1 MNNPSRLTRRTLRA
15 VGLTCSVF
23 ALTLSAGCAG
33 DSSGDSGGKTVIRFN
48 WWGSDSRHEMTKQMI
63 AVFEKE
69 HPNIKVPPEYSNWDD
84 YWKKLST
91 GAAAGDMPDVLQITD
106 PFMYSYIDNGQLMD
120 LKKVQDVLH
129 TDKLPANSMTMT
141 TVKGGL
147 YGVPAGESAF
157 GIAADPATFKKAGVP
172 LPDDTKWSWDDYV
185 KTSQAVSKTKG
196 LVGTVMPLYP
206 NDLGPWLRQHGEDY
220 WSEDGSRIGFTEG
233 TMAAYWEWVVKL
245 RDSGGT
251 TSAEAAVEQLSS
263 GAGVEQSLVAQHKAA
278 MTDVSVTQLGALE
291 GASGRETKLLLFPG
305 ENGASQVGAYSKPG
319 IFFGASAKTEHPQ
332 GGGGAARLPGQL
344 SRGGQDPEVRPRRS
358 RQPGRAEGDHAS
370 AVAHGEADRR
380 LPGPGQR
387 PEADRPAHPQREG
400 RSRRPGD
407 LPAPQR
413 GRAVQPSVAE
423 GGGQEVHLR
432 DHVPA
437 LSGHLS

>member
-1 MNNPSRLTRRTLRA
+1 MNHSSRLSRRSRLRA

-23 ALTLSAGCAG
+23 ALALTAGCAG
-33 DSSGDSGGKTVIRFN
+33 DSSGSNGGKTVIRFN

-69 HPNIKVPPEYSNWDD
+69 HPNIDVQPEYSNWDD

-91 GAAAGDMPDVLQITD
+91 SAAASDMPDVLQITD

-120 LKKVQDVLH
+120 LKKVKDVLH
-129 TDKLPANSMTMT
+129 TDKLPANSMAMT

-147 YGVPAGESAF
+147 YGVPAGDSAF
-157 GIAADPATFKKAGVP
+157 GIAADPAAFKKAGVP
-172 LPDDTKWSWDDYV
+172 MPDDTKWSWDDYV
-185 KTSQAVSKTKG
+185 KVSKAISKTKG

-220 WSEDGSRIGFTEG
+220 WTEDGSQIGFTEG

-251 TSAEAAVEQLSS
+251 TSADAAVEALSS

-291 GASGRETKLLLFPG
+291 GASGRAAKLLLFPG
-305 ENGASQVGAYSKPG
+305 EKGASQVGAYTKPG
-319 IFFGASAKTEHPQ
+319 IFFGASARTEHPKE
-332 GGGGAARLPGQL
+332 AAELL
-344 SRGGQDPEVRPRRS
+344 DFLVNS
-358 RQPGRAEGDHAS
+358 
-370 AVAHGEADRR
+370 
-380 LPGPGQR
+380 
-387 PEADRPAHPQREG
+387 PEAAKIQKFDRGVPNNPDVLKAITPELSPAEKRIADYLGRVNALKPTALHIPNAKAGPAVPEIFQRLNEDVLFN
-400 RSRRPGD
+400 RLSPK
-407 LPAPQR
+407 A
-413 GRAVQPSVAE
+413 AAE
-423 GGGQEVHLR
+423 KFISEIKSQL
-432 DHVPA
+432 
-437 LSGHLS
+437 

>member
-1 MNNPSRLTRRTLRA
+1 MNHSSSLSRRTLRA
-15 VGLTCSVF
+15 VGLTCSVL

-33 DSSGDSGGKTVIRFN
+33 SSSGSNGRTVIRFN

-69 HPNIKVPPEYSNWDD
+69 HPNIEVQPEYSNWDD

-91 GAAAGDMPDVLQITD
+91 GAAAGDMPDVLQLTD

-120 LKKVQDVLH
+120 LKKVKDVLH
-129 TDKLPANSMTMT
+129 TDKLPANSMSMT
-141 TVKGGL
+141 NVKGGL

-185 KTSQAVSKTKG
+185 KISKAISRTKG

-220 WSEDGSRIGFTEG
+220 WTEDGSKIGFTEG

-251 TSAEAAVEQLSS
+251 TSADAAVEALSS

-278 MTDVSVTQLGALE
+278 MSDVSVTQLGALE
-291 GASGRETKLLLFPG
+291 GASGREAKLLLFPG
-305 ENGASQVGAYSKPG
+305 ENGASQVGAYAKPG
-319 IFFGASAKTEHPQ
+319 IFYGASARTEHPKE
-332 GGGGAARLPGQL
+332 AAELL
-344 SRGGQDPEVRPRRS
+344 DFLVNS
-358 RQPGRAEGDHAS
+358 
-370 AVAHGEADRR
+370 
-380 LPGPGQR
+380 
-387 PEADRPAHPQREG
+387 PEAAKIQKFDRGVPDNPDVLKAITPELSATEQRIADYLGRVNALKPTALHIPNAKAGPAVPEIFQRLNEDVLFN
-400 RSRRPGD
+400 RLTPK
-407 LPAPQR
+407 A
-413 GRAVQPSVAE
+413 AAE
-423 GGGQEVHLR
+423 KFIAEINSQL
-432 DHVPA
+432 
-437 LSGHLS
+437 

>member
-1 MNNPSRLTRRTLRA
+1 MNTPSRLTRRTLRA

-33 DSSGDSGGKTVIRFN
+33 DSAGNSGGKTVIRFN

-69 HPNIKVPPEYSNWDD
+69 HPNIKVQPEYSNWDD

-120 LKKVQDVLH
+120 LKKVKDVLH

-157 GIAADPATFKKAGVP
+157 GIAADPAAFKKAGVP
-172 LPDDTKWSWDDYV
+172 FPDDTKWSWDDYV

-251 TSAEAAVEQLSS
+251 TSPEAAVEALSS
-263 GAGVEQSLVAQHKAA
+263 GAGVEQNLVAQHKAA

-291 GASGRETKLLLFPG
+291 GAAGRETRLLLFPG

-319 IFFGASAKTEHPQ
+319 IFFGASAKTEHPKE
-332 GGGGAARLPGQL
+332 AAELLDFLVNSPEAAKIQKFDRGVPDNPDVLKAITPQL
-344 SRGGQDPEVRPRRS
+344 SPTEKRIADYLGRVNALKPTALHIPNAKAGPAVPEIF
-358 RQPGRAEGDHAS
+358 Q
-370 AVAHGEADRR
+370 R
-380 LPGPGQR
+380 LNEDVLFNR
-387 PEADRPAHPQREG
+387 
-400 RSRRPGD
+400 
-407 LPAPQR
+407 
-413 GRAVQPSVAE
+413 
-423 GGGQEVHLR
+423 
-432 DHVPA
+432 
-437 LSGHLS
+437 LSPKAAAKKFISEITSQL